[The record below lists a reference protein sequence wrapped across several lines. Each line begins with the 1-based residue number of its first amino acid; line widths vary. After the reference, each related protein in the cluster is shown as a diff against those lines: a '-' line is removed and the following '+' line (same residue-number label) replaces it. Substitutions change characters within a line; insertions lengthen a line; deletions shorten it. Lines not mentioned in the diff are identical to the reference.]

1 MMMRR
6 FSPPTTPGQHTTITT
21 TTAREENDD
30 DDDENWKGLSEFER
44 MRERRIAK
52 NMQRMREMGL
62 EKIAAPFRRPIVIES
77 ASSSSQTPRKVR
89 PKTKRFVFLSRRA
102 SVECFL
108 HLCRRLRFLFPSSP
122 QSSRA
127 FAEEKRRPKLPLIDK
142 IRSTE
147 KESCFDTGKSATT
160 HVSSREEDK
169 LRRRRRTD
177 ERRK

>member
-177 ERRK
+177 ERRQ